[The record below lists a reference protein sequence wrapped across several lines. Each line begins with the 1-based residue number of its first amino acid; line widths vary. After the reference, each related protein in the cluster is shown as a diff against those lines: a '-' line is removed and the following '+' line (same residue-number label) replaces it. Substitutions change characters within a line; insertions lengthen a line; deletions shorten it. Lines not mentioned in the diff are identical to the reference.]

1 MDFETIRA
9 VLDRHPDLTLAI
21 VFGSLAQGRARR
33 ESDLDI
39 AVKARKPLTADQK
52 IALIEDLALA
62 TGRAI
67 DLIDLSTAGIPL
79 LGEII
84 RGGTRILGSNEAYAE
99 LALRN
104 IYLNE
109 DFLPYV
115 KRSLKER
122 NRRWLDD

>member
-9 VLDRHPDLTLAI
+9 VLDRYPDLTLAI

-39 AVKARKPLTADQK
+39 AVKARKPLIAGHK

-67 DLIDLSTAGIPL
+67 DLIDLATAGVPL

-84 RGGTRILGSNEAYAE
+84 RGGTRILGSDEAYAE

-122 NRRWLDD
+122 NRRWLS